1 MTVSI
6 WLAFLVFVLLMVALD
21 LGVFHRTPKVPTVR
35 DALVWTMVW
44 VSMSLVFTGAVY
56 LLYENNYEW
65 ANLTTEHMD
74 GRQAAGQYLMG
85 YLLEQSLSVDNIFV
99 IAMIFSYF
107 RVPPELQHRV
117 LFWGILG
124 AVILRGI
131 MIGVGAALINSFDWV
146 IYIFGA
152 FLVYTAVKMM
162 MIRHENVDPGHN
174 PLVKL
179 ARRWLPVTDRFHGQ
193 HFFVRENGVLMVT
206 PLFLAL
212 LLVETSDVMFA
223 VDSIPAIFAVTR
235 DPFIVFTSNIFA
247 ILGLRS
253 LYFVLAG
260 YMAKFRYLKNA
271 LVFVLAYVG
280 IKMIL
285 SNHYHIPD
293 GASMAIIIGI
303 LLVGVLASIQ
313 GAAKDP
319 VPLKSPLDVNGVEK

>member
-1 MTVSI
+1 MTISI
-6 WLAFLVFVLLMVALD
+6 WLAFLVFVFTMVALD
-21 LGVFHRTPKVPTVR
+21 LGVFHRKVEAPTIR
-35 DALVWTMVW
+35 DALIWTLVW
-44 VSMSLVFTGAVY
+44 VGMALLFNVVVY
-56 LLYENNYEW
+56 MLYENNYEW
-65 ANLTTEHMD
+65 ASLATEHLT
-74 GRQAAGQYLMG
+74 GSEAASQYLMG
-85 YLLEQSLSVDNIFV
+85 YLLEKSLSVDNIFV

-107 RVPPELQHRV
+107 RVPLELQHRV

-124 AVILRGI
+124 AVVLRGI
-131 MIGVGAALINSFDWV
+131 MIGLGVALINNFGWV

-152 FLVYTAVKMM
+152 FLIYTAVKMM
-162 MIRHENVDPGHN
+162 LIRHENVDPGDN

-179 ARRWLPVTDRFHGQ
+179 ARRWLPVTDRYHGQ
-193 HFFVRENGVLMVT
+193 HFFVRINGTLMVT

-212 LLVETSDVMFA
+212 LLVESSDVMFA

-293 GASMAIIIGI
+293 GASMGIIVGI
-303 LLVGVLASIQ
+303 LLVGVLASIT
-313 GAAKDP
+313 GAANDP
-319 VPLKSPLDVNGVEK
+319 VPLKSPLDQDPK

>member
-162 MIRHENVDPGHN
+162 M
-174 PLVKL
+174 
-179 ARRWLPVTDRFHGQ
+179 
-193 HFFVRENGVLMVT
+193 
-206 PLFLAL
+206 
-212 LLVETSDVMFA
+212 
-223 VDSIPAIFAVTR
+223 
-235 DPFIVFTSNIFA
+235 
-247 ILGLRS
+247 
-253 LYFVLAG
+253 
-260 YMAKFRYLKNA
+260 
-271 LVFVLAYVG
+271 
-280 IKMIL
+280 
-285 SNHYHIPD
+285 
-293 GASMAIIIGI
+293 
-303 LLVGVLASIQ
+303 
-313 GAAKDP
+313 
-319 VPLKSPLDVNGVEK
+319 

>member
-1 MTVSI
+1 MTISI
-6 WLAFLVFVLLMVALD
+6 WLAFLVFVFSMVALD
-21 LGVFHRTPKVPTVR
+21 LGVFHRKPSTPTVR
-35 DALVWTMVW
+35 DAMTWTLVW
-44 VSMSLVFTGAVY
+44 VSMALLFNGVVY
-56 LLYENNYEW
+56 LLYENNYDW
-65 ANLTTEHMD
+65 TSLATEHLT
-74 GRQAAGQYLMG
+74 GKEAASQYLMG
-85 YLLEQSLSVDNIFV
+85 YLLEKSLSVDNIFV

-107 RVPPELQHRV
+107 RVPLELQHRV

-124 AVILRGI
+124 AVVLRGV
-131 MIGVGAALINSFDWV
+131 MIGLGVALINSFDWV

-152 FLVYTAVKMM
+152 FLIYTAAKMM
-162 MIRHENVDPGHN
+162 LIRHETIDPGDN
-174 PLVKL
+174 ALVKV
-179 ARRWLPVTDRFHGQ
+179 AHRWLPVTDRYHGQ
-193 HFFVRENGVLMVT
+193 HFFVRVDGALMVT

-212 LLVETSDVMFA
+212 LLVESSDVMFA

-271 LVFVLAYVG
+271 LVFILAYVG

-293 GASMAIIIGI
+293 GASMGIIIGI
-303 LLVGVLASIQ
+303 LLVGVLASIK
-313 GAAKDP
+313 GAATDP
-319 VPLKSPLDVNGVEK
+319 VPLKSPLDEDHQ